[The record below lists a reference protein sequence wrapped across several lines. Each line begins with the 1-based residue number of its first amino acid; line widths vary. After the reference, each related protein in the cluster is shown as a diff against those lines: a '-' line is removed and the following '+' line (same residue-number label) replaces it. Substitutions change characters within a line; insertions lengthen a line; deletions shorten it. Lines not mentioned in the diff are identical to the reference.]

1 MGIPGLGVAMFGERQ
16 AGWGSS
22 VRQRHVNE
30 NWAFV
35 TIVGS
40 DMEEVVGSSHNLG
53 VDWVNSEWGG
63 VGAQFGIDVIGV
75 MLDKVFVV
83 LVDDSDC

>member
-1 MGIPGLGVAMFGERQ
+1 MGIPGLSVTIFGEVQ
-16 AGWGSS
+16 GGWGSS
-22 VRQRHVNE
+22 VGERHMNE

-40 DMEEVVGSSHNLG
+40 EMEEVVGSSHNLG
-53 VDWVNSEWGG
+53 VDWVNSKWGG

-75 MLDKVFVV
+75 VLDKVLVV
-83 LVDDSDC
+83 LVNDSDW